1 MSEAHRL
8 QSITIACPDCDLL
21 NRLPELAPG
30 ESARCRRCDCTL
42 SRCSP
47 NCINRVLA
55 LNFSAIVLYVIA
67 CYFPFLS
74 FGKNAMVVET
84 HLISGI
90 ISLASTGMYALAA
103 AVAFTTLIVPSF
115 VMFGLCY
122 LLIPL
127 RFGRSLPGARPIFRW
142 LLRLEPWNMVEIFLI
157 GIIVAAVKL
166 HKLAN
171 LTPEL
176 AAWALMVLTFVI
188 AWMFSTLE
196 PRIVWESLERAR

>member
-122 LLIPL
+122 LLIDPL
-127 RFGRSLPGARPIFRW
+127 CAPGAGTA
-142 LLRLEPWNMVEIFLI
+142 RLPP
-157 GIIVAAVKL
+157 GIPRRAS
-166 HKLAN
+166 
-171 LTPEL
+171 TP
-176 AAWALMVLTFVI
+176 AWAVSGTRRV
-188 AWMFSTLE
+188 
-196 PRIVWESLERAR
+196 